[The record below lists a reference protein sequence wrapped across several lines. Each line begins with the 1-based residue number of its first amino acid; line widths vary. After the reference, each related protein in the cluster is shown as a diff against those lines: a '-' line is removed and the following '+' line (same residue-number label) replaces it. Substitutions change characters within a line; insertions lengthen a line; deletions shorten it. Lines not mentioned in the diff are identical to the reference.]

1 MECMYCQGQMK
12 KSTAPMSISRKG
24 YHIHFEAIPAYVC
37 SQCGAVYFEDVEVE
51 QIQSA
56 LMALEKETQQLV
68 S

>member
-1 MECMYCQGQMK
+1 MYCPGQMK

-24 YHIHFEAIPAYVC
+24 YHIHFDTIPAYVC
-37 SQCGAVYFEDVEVE
+37 SQCGAVYFEDVEVD